1 MKRKGFTLIELAIVV
16 AIVGVLA
23 AAAVPIFSSFSD
35 DAKVKELHSSMLVAA
50 MAQEKY
56 FVSKG
61 KYATTPSELLSYGFP
76 ENSEDMRF
84 KTGVI
89 IRNDVKKG
97 VGMSYW
103 INGLRRIKGETHCW
117 LYVSSMTGTAEKGD
131 FKELKASEQPYTGVS
146 CTW

>member
-1 MKRKGFTLIELAIVV
+1 MKTKGFTLIELAIVV
-16 AIVGVLA
+16 AIVGILA
-23 AAAVPIFSSFSD
+23 AIAVPIFSSFSD
-35 DAKVKELHSSMLVAA
+35 KAKIDELHSSMLVAA

-61 KYATTPSELLSYGFP
+61 KYSTTPSELVAYGFP
-76 ENSEDMRF
+76 ANSDDMRF

-89 IRNDVKKG
+89 VRNDVAKG
-97 VGMSYW
+97 VGISFW

-117 LYVSSMTGTAEKGD
+117 LYVSSLTGTTEKGN
-131 FKELKASEQPYTGVS
+131 FKELKASEKPYEGVS